1 MNAATFEERFPFTGS
16 IEEQIKELLTAAV
29 RAPSTHNSQPW
40 LFDLKDN
47 RLRILRDTAIVLPQ
61 SDPQYRYTHVSIGF
75 LIHHIE
81 QLAEWLSMDPQ
92 ITLGD
97 GSEYLAEIS
106 FSPAAKSASTPPLV
120 EAIFTRRNRRGL
132 FGKEVIPQD
141 VLAQALAVSGTIAKE
156 CAVRAVTDEAARG
169 IIAEATAKNMMRV
182 YARPAFRREMS
193 EWITPTGSPRKT
205 GLPGYTL
212 NQPLVMS
219 WILPTIIRRF
229 VTMGKVLAK
238 LNRGSIMSAPAVFG
252 FSAGETISGWLS
264 VGYAASHAA
273 LTLTAHAFDYSV
285 FVASVEYP
293 DTREEV
299 GAVFG
304 FTEPL
309 QFIFVAGKLPGEVAW
324 RTPRVAV
331 DAKLK

>member
-1 MNAATFEERFPFTGS
+1 MNATTFEERFPFAGS
-16 IEEQIKELLTAAV
+16 IEEQIKQLLTAAV

-40 LFDLKDN
+40 LFDLKHN

-81 QLAEWLSMDPQ
+81 QLAKWLSMDPQ

-106 FSPAAKSASTPPLV
+106 FSPATKSASTSSLA

-141 VLAQALAVSGTIAKE
+141 VLAEALAIPGRIAE
-156 CAVRAVTDEAARG
+156 QCVVRAVTDEVARNT
-169 IIAEATAKNMMRV
+169 IAEATAKNMMRV

-193 EWITPTGSPRKT
+193 KWITPTGSPRKT

-212 NQPLVMS
+212 NQPLIMS
-219 WILPTIIRRF
+219 WILPTVIRF
-229 VTMGKVLAK
+229 VNMGKVLAK
-238 LNRGSIMSAPAVFG
+238 LNRGSIASAPAAFG
-252 FSAGETISGWLS
+252 FSAEEGISGWLS

-285 FVASVEYP
+285 FVASIEYP
-293 DTREEV
+293 DTRAEV

-304 FTEPL
+304 FAEPL
-309 QFIFVAGKLPGEVAW
+309 QFVFVAGKLPGEVSW

-331 DAKLK
+331 DAKLT